1 MVGLLADKRVSKG
14 KHHGDTDTDKESSVD
29 KTGQKEHLGLQCVDK
44 LRLASR
50 SFEVFATHDS
60 DTVQAPK
67 APKPMIRPQ
76 ANATYATFVITN
88 SLFNMTYLNQKKE
101 KN

>member
-60 DTVQAPK
+60 DTDTGTEGTK
-67 APKPMIRPQ
+67 ANDQ

>member
-14 KHHGDTDTDKESSVD
+14 KHHGDTDTDKEGSVD

-44 LRLASR
+44 LRLTSR

-60 DTVQAPK
+60 DTDTGTEGTK
-67 APKPMIRPQ
+67 

>member
-14 KHHGDTDTDKESSVD
+14 KHHGDTDTDKEGCVD

-60 DTVQAPK
+60 DTDT
-67 APKPMIRPQ
+67 
-76 ANATYATFVITN
+76 TYATFVITN

>member
-29 KTGQKEHLGLQCVDK
+29 KTGQKEHLGLQCVDE

-50 SFEVFATHDS
+50 GFKILGTHDS
-60 DTVQAPK
+60 DTDTGTESTK
-67 APKPMIRPQ
+67 ANNQ
-76 ANATYATFVITN
+76 ATYATFVITN

>member
-60 DTVQAPK
+60 DTDTGTEGTKANDQAASQCK
-67 APKPMIRPQ
+67 R
-76 ANATYATFVITN
+76 
-88 SLFNMTYLNQKKE
+88 KKRISVLRE
-101 KN
+101 TDQCRRESTSS

>member
-14 KHHGDTDTDKESSVD
+14 KHHGDTDTDKEGSVD

-44 LRLASR
+44 LRLTSR

-60 DTVQAPK
+60 DTDTGTEG
-67 APKPMIRPQ
+67 R
-76 ANATYATFVITN
+76 
-88 SLFNMTYLNQKKE
+88 KKRISVLRE
-101 KN
+101 TDQCRRESTSS

>member
-14 KHHGDTDTDKESSVD
+14 KHHGDTDTDKEGSVD

-44 LRLASR
+44 LRLTSR

-60 DTVQAPK
+60 DTDTGTEGTKANDQA
-67 APKPMIRPQ
+67 ASQCNICNVCQ
-76 ANATYATFVITN
+76 NELLV
-88 SLFNMTYLNQKKE
+88 
-101 KN
+101 